1 MENVYQPELWQN
13 VFVVLGSSSAALIGL
28 LFIATSLHLK
38 EIVNNPVF
46 HDRAFN
52 HTRFLLI
59 ILVEALLV
67 LIPQPMFVL
76 GAELVAINVLGL
88 WFPLRLVYIF
98 FQNNEGYR
106 RGGAALHR
114 AIIFSIGFLL
124 GIAGGALLVEHLSW
138 GIYLIAASCVILL
151 VRVVLSAWSIMA
163 GVGQLEKTTKTKRGI
178 SRQFR

>member
-1 MENVYQPELWQN
+1 MENPHHPELWQN

-28 LFIATSLHLK
+28 LFIATSLQVK

-46 HDRAFN
+46 YGRAFN

-88 WFPLRLVYIF
+88 WLPLSFVYF
-98 FQNNEGYR
+98 FFR
-106 RGGAALHR
+106 
-114 AIIFSIGFLL
+114 
-124 GIAGGALLVEHLSW
+124 
-138 GIYLIAASCVILL
+138 
-151 VRVVLSAWSIMA
+151 
-163 GVGQLEKTTKTKRGI
+163 TTKTIIAAVRCFTA
-178 SRQFR
+178 Q

>member
-1 MENVYQPELWQN
+1 MENLHQPELWQN

-38 EIVNNPVF
+38 EVVNNPVF
-46 HDRAFN
+46 HGRAFN

-67 LIPQPMFVL
+67 LIPQPMFLL
-76 GAELVAINVLGL
+76 GAELFAINALGL
-88 WFPLRLVYIF
+88 CLPLRFVLTF
-98 FQNNEGYR
+98 FQDNEGYR
-106 RGGAALHR
+106 RGGAMLHR

-124 GIAGGALLVEHLSW
+124 GIAGGALLVGHLNW
-138 GIYLIAASCVILL
+138 GIYLVATSCIILL
-151 VRVVLSAWSIMA
+151 VRAVFSAWSIMV

-178 SRQFR
+178 GRQFR